1 MVHTLGG
8 IVAGKSGEGRQLVPA
23 REKPIS
29 IRSTSNSH
37 PNILD
42 NLLEL
47 VGDLGPAHSGG
58 TSGHEH
64 GTRGAHPDS

>member
-1 MVHTLGG
+1 MAHTLGG

-23 REKPIS
+23 HENPLVS
-29 IRSTSNSH
+29 DQTSNSH

-64 GTRGAHPDS
+64 GTGGAHPDS